1 MDFYLCKSIIFE
13 RFCHL
18 VCFDFKSLLN
28 FLIRGFSVME
38 ENVNLPSN
46 KHVGIFLHTIIQNVY
61 KFVFVDKIFDGS

>member
-1 MDFYLCKSIIFE
+1 
-13 RFCHL
+13 
-18 VCFDFKSLLN
+18 
-28 FLIRGFSVME
+28 ME